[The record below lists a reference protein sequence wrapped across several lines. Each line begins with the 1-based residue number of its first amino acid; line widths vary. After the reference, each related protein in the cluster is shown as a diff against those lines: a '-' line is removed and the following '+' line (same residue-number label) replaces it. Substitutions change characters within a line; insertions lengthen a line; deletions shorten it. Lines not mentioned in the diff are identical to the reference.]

1 MLSFKKF
8 TILIYNI
15 YLQYIK
21 FLKMLSDNISIRNP
35 KQLTPMPIITLY
47 NFPSITLEKYIFLLK
62 IDFLLNR
69 NIITYDVFN
78 RNYLWYIKNIDILLQ
93 NLISKNYIPDIDWNL
108 YMLNV
113 EKNLCKIKHREKI
126 EKDEKIKLHIN
137 KLRNKFF
144 KHDSKIIPE
153 SLKNEIL
160 DTYDITDIIDESIRF
175 NQENPEPV
183 VDSIDYDIDIDIDY
197 DSDATITDNELDD
210 NELLDGLDDNE
221 LLDGLADGLESHS
234 IGIENYPILNTDEYR
249 VSVDTDDEDDYKDVD
264 DYNDDDE
271 DINLQPQIQIRQKR
285 KYVRR
290 TNHSV
295 IDKTKKKRKY
305 VKRTKYWLFSNK

>member
-1 MLSFKKF
+1 MSL
-8 TILIYNI
+8 YNI
-15 YLQYIK
+15 P
-21 FLKMLSDNISIRNP
+21 IRYFQKTTSTP
-35 KQLTPMPIITLY
+35 TPMPIITLY

-62 IDFLLNR
+62 MDFLLNR

-78 RNYLWYIKNIDILLQ
+78 RNYLWYVKNIDILLQ

-108 YMLNV
+108 YMLNI
-113 EKNLCKIKHREKI
+113 EKNLCKIKNKEKL
-126 EKDEKIKLHIN
+126 EKDEKIELYIK

-160 DTYDITDIIDESIRF
+160 DTYDITDLIDESIRF
-175 NQENPEPV
+175 NQANPEPV
-183 VDSIDYDIDIDIDY
+183 ADSIDYDIDY

-210 NELLDGLDDNE
+210 DELDDDELDDDELDDDELLDGLYDNE
-221 LLDGLADGLESHS
+221 LDDELESHS

-264 DYNDDDE
+264 DEDDYNDVE
-271 DINLQPQIQIRQKR
+271 KDINLQSQIQIRQKR

-290 TNHSV
+290 TNHSI

-305 VKRTKYWLFSNK
+305 VKRTNYWLFSNK